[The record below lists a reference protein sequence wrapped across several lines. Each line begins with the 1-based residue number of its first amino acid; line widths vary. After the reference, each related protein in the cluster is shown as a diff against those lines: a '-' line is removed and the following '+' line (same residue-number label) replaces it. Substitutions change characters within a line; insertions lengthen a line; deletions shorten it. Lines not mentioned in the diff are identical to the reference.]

1 MSVTAVEAPTAAR
14 DLRFWAVL
22 RQALA
27 VVAFLVLLLTGLL
40 HRTDASVEDLRSDVE
55 RGSTREVTVAGS
67 CAVTSRPA
75 CSPCSPT
82 CA

>member
-1 MSVTAVEAPTAAR
+1 MNVTAVEAPTAAR

-40 HRTDASVEDLRSDVE
+40 HRTDVSVEGLRSDLSARRA
-55 RGSTREVTVAGS
+55 RGR
-67 CAVTSRPA
+67 RPRRA
-75 CSPCSPT
+75 
-82 CA
+82 A